1 MFDHQPQ
8 CFCEPE
14 DGIGRFTL
22 GIREIRDSKKRAI
35 NVIVTVDKQEFHRK
49 RLILDSECMIP
60 DDQGVTEEWI
70 VRVDGREYGPANIET
85 LREWKAEGRVLPANE
100 ARRADTELW
109 SLASE
114 IPGLFNV
121 EALAAVSASR
131 LTHSASSEQAP
142 PTPLRPRGFGQILAD
157 TFRIYVRGFLQ
168 FLSLALLVVLPS
180 VCAQLTAMWM
190 QTGKASDAD
199 PRVLAA
205 GGFAFLMFIFS
216 MAMWPVYVA
225 GVQIITVEIAAGRRT
240 GFFAAL
246 NDAVRFWP
254 RVAALC
260 IFVYGVFFLLIVFA
274 FLIAAMIIAGSS
286 SVFVILLALAL
297 LGLQVWMFGRFFVN
311 VLFWQ
316 QFAVLEN
323 AGVIDSLRE
332 SRNLA
337 RSGRELSWF
346 QRPLWRGALL
356 VSIWTAFVLAITLG
370 PEWSTL
376 RHYFNELTTTQDPQ
390 ALLQQLTATQQAH
403 GFDIFHFAL
412 NLLKG
417 ILQPLLGIAFVV
429 LYFDSKSDR
438 HGDPDS
444 AHRDRY

>member
-1 MFDHQPQ
+1 MLNHQPH
-8 CFCEPE
+8 CFCEAE
-14 DGIGRFTL
+14 NCVCRFTL
-22 GIREIRDSKKRAI
+22 GVREIRDSEKRAI

-70 VRVDGREYGPANIET
+70 PRVDGREYGPANIDT

-100 ARRADTELW
+100 ARRAEAELW
-109 SLASE
+109 TLAAE
-114 IPGLFNV
+114 IPGLFDV
-121 EALAAVSASR
+121 QALAAVATPPVAQPPLLSR
-131 LTHSASSEQAP
+131 S
-142 PTPLRPRGFGQILAD
+142 FGQILAE
-157 TFRIYVRGFLQ
+157 TFRIYARGFLQ
-168 FLSLALLVVLPS
+168 FLPLTLLVVLPS
-180 VCAQLTAMWM
+180 VCGQLAAMWTQSA
-190 QTGKASDAD
+190 QTSDAGL
-199 PRVLAA
+199 RVLAA

-216 MAMWPVYVA
+216 IAMWPAYVA
-225 GVQIITVEIAAGRRT
+225 GIQILTAEIAAGRRL

-246 NDAVRFWP
+246 NEAVRFWP

-274 FLIAAMIIAGSS
+274 FLIAAMITAGGS

-337 RSGRELSWF
+337 RSGRELRWF
-346 QRPLWRGALL
+346 QRPLWRGVLIASL
-356 VSIWTAFVLAITLG
+356 WFAFVLAIALVSEWTTLQH
-370 PEWSTL
+370 S
-376 RHYFNELTTTQDPQ
+376 FNELMTTQDPQ
-390 ALLQQLTATQQAH
+390 TLLQKLTEAQQAH
-403 GFDIFHFAL
+403 GFDVLTFAL
-412 NLLKG
+412 GISQK
-417 ILQPLLGIAFVV
+417 ILQPLIGIAFVL
-429 LYFDSKSDR
+429 LYIDSRKEC
-438 HGDPDS
+438 
-444 AHRDRY
+444 